1 MCVLLVRQHIRVSCP
16 VLPQPSTA
24 SPFSPEPLDLKH
36 KMQRQDKHSEGIH
49 SRRGPLEAL
58 LICSCCLCLWSSPSL
73 AGLEQPQLSWLRQV
87 PQLFFWFC
95 ELLIA
100 FPSFLFLFKPGR
112 INSCGFQ
119 TKDPNKPCGECSQRA
134 GGTPC
139 AFFIKTRC
147 GLPLTATMCMA

>member
-1 MCVLLVRQHIRVSCP
+1 MRHYTRSSVCTLGQTTHQSVLSCP
-16 VLPQPSTA
+16 
-24 SPFSPEPLDLKH
+24 SPA
-36 KMQRQDKHSEGIH
+36 KHSVSLL
-49 SRRGPLEAL
+49 SRASRPQTQNATTGQTFRGDSLQAWPLRSPVDLFL
-58 LICSCCLCLWSSPSL
+58 LPLS
-73 AGLEQPQLSWLRQV
+73 LEQPQLSWLRQV

>member
-1 MCVLLVRQHIRVSCP
+1 MRHYTRSSVCTLGQTTHQSVLSCP
-16 VLPQPSTA
+16 
-24 SPFSPEPLDLKH
+24 SPA
-36 KMQRQDKHSEGIH
+36 KHSVSLL
-49 SRRGPLEAL
+49 SRASRPQTQNATTGQTFRGDSLQAWPLRSPVDLFL
-58 LICSCCLCLWSSPSL
+58 LPLS
-73 AGLEQPQLSWLRQV
+73 LEQPQLSWLRQV

-119 TKDPNKPCGECSQRA
+119 TKDPNKPYGECSQRA
-134 GGTPC
+134 GDTPC